1 MRISATLWRIA
12 FLFLVV
18 SGSIGLLMRLQ
29 FFNPIGNFNYQFLV
43 HAHSHVVLLGWVFN
57 ALVAALHWMLFRE
70 ETSRRQ
76 VLLYAL
82 FQVSILGM
90 LFSFPVV
97 GYATVSIIFSTLH
110 IVLSYIWVASIWKRT
125 KSLDGIAGEF
135 VRWALFYLLISTIGP
150 FSLGPI
156 IATGGAGSSLYFMAI
171 YFYLH
176 FLYNGAFIFCLLGMF
191 FWFLSKNDVSID
203 TSKGHRIL
211 QLMNIQCVS
220 GIMLSAL
227 WTQPHPLVYVIGAF
241 AGVVQ
246 IVALILLIQLV
257 RPVFK
262 TLMSQISKHA
272 GFLIGIS
279 FFSLL
284 LKVFLQALS
293 ALPVVADLAYEVR
306 NYTIGYLH
314 LVFLG
319 VITPFL
325 FAWFD
330 MQKVHSRKSA
340 LRNWGLTLFLIGF
353 VSSEFVIVTQTMWE
367 GVYYFKLLFATSLL
381 LLIGI
386 VLLFPSEKLRISKPV

>member
-1 MRISATLWRIA
+1 MRIASTLWRIA
-12 FLFLVV
+12 FVFLIV

-29 FFNPIGNFNYQFLV
+29 FFNPIGNFNYQFLL

-57 ALVAALHWMLFRE
+57 ALVAGLHWMLFKE

-76 VLLYAL
+76 VLLYGL

-90 LFSFPVV
+90 LFSFPIV
-97 GYATVSIIFSTLH
+97 GYAAVSVIFSTLH
-110 IVLSYIWVASIWKRT
+110 IVLSYIWVVSIWKRT
-125 KSLDGIAGEF
+125 KTIGGIAGEF

-156 IATGGAGSSLYFMAI
+156 IATGGAGSNLYFMAI

-191 FWFLSKNDVSID
+191 FWFLREKGFLID
-203 TSKGHRIL
+203 SVKARRML
-211 QLMNIQCVS
+211 QLLNIQCVS

-246 IVALILLIQLV
+246 IVALILLVAIVNPVWKTFLEKIS
-257 RPVFK
+257 RP
-262 TLMSQISKHA
+262 A
-272 GFLIGIS
+272 AFLIKLS
-279 FFSLL
+279 FFGLV
-284 LKVFLQALS
+284 LKIVLQAIS
-293 ALPVVADLAYEVR
+293 ALPVVADLAYDVR

-330 MQKVHSRKSA
+330 IQQLQSRKSA
-340 LRNWGLTLFLIGF
+340 LKNWGLAFFLIGV
-353 VSSEFVIVTQTMWE
+353 VSSEFVIVTQAMW
-367 GVYYFKLLFATSLL
+367 GGGYYFKLLFAASLL

-386 VLLFPSEKLRISKPV
+386 VLLFPSGKLRISKPI